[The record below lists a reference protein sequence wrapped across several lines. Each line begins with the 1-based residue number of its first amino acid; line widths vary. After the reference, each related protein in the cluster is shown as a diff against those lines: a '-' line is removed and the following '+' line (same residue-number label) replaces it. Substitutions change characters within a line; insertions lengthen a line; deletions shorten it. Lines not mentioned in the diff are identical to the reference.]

1 MARRPR
7 NSLYSS
13 DEEEEEI
20 EMFDHDYDG
29 PQPKS
34 CKRQL
39 SKTRWTREEDEKLKK
54 LVEQHGTEDWKI
66 IANFLPNR
74 TDVQCQHR
82 WQKVLN
88 PELIKGPWTKEED
101 QRVIELVQKYGPK
114 RWSVIAKHLKGRI
127 GKQCRE
133 RWHNHLNPEVKKT
146 SWTEEEDRVIY
157 QAHKRLGNRWA
168 EIAKLLP
175 GRTDNAIKNHWNS
188 TMRRKVEQ
196 EGYLQESLK
205 TNHQPV
211 ATNFPK
217 NNLLL
222 GFPHTPPS
230 TQLSTTRPQVNGDY
244 AYFHLPDPQEISNQM
259 PYPVSLHVN
268 MANVPQPATAA
279 IQRHYNDEDPEKE
292 KRIKELE
299 LLLMSTENE
308 LRGQQA
314 LPTQAA
320 NYSSWNG
327 TVVIDNAGVHNRTL
341 AITCLGE
348 HRQPGHPPHM
358 DLGSMPEES
367 ASPARCMIH
376 PNGILS
382 PLRNVPHSDYTEAL
396 QLLDSGPSTWGDL
409 SSFDFLEGEDSTPS
423 KNVTAKITQL
433 QHKESSVCNCEGL
446 TNTSLNKSMVCQGS
460 PASFS
465 QPSPSKFCTPP
476 TILHSKTRSHPNHS
490 PNGDSNSSTL
500 SDFSYSTPKS
510 AHVKGLPFSPTQF
523 LNTSSN
529 DHLEVESPALTS
541 TPVGNQKVILTPLH
555 RGQTPKT
562 QKENDAFRTPN
573 IRRSILEGSPR
584 TPTPFKNALAAQEI
598 KYGSLKVLTPS
609 HLAEDIQ
616 DVIKQETD
624 ETDITFHENGQPLL
638 KKIKQEVESPDKKMR
653 KFFTL
658 APWEREHLNT
668 QLFSQSPLE
677 EVPMQNLLT
686 SSVLMMPV
694 SEKTDDILNKAFTV
708 QMTRQMSSPLQFVN
722 TWEAVACGKTEDQLI
737 VTEQARK
744 YMNTFSARTLVM

>member
-1 MARRPR
+1 MEGCRPMDGTF
-7 NSLYSS
+7 SLYSS

-196 EGYLQESLK
+196 EGYLQESSK
-205 TNHQPV
+205 TSQPPV
-211 ATNFPK
+211 TTNFQK
-217 NNLLL
+217 NNLIM
-222 GFPHTPPS
+222 GFPHTSPS
-230 TQLSTTRPQVNGDY
+230 TQLSASQPQVNGDY
-244 AYFHLPDPQEISNQM
+244 AYFHLPDPQEITNQI

-314 LPTQAA
+314 LPTQTAD
-320 NYSSWNG
+320 YSSWNG
-327 TVVIDNAGVHNRTL
+327 TVVIDNSGAHNRSL
-341 AITCLGE
+341 AITCIGE
-348 HRQPGHPPHM
+348 HRQPGHPPHR
-358 DLGSMPEES
+358 DLGSLPEES

-382 PLRNVPHSDYTEAL
+382 PLRSVPHSDYTEAL
-396 QLLDSGPSTWGDL
+396 QLLDS
-409 SSFDFLEGEDSTPS
+409 
-423 KNVTAKITQL
+423 
-433 QHKESSVCNCEGL
+433 
-446 TNTSLNKSMVCQGS
+446 
-460 PASFS
+460 
-465 QPSPSKFCTPP
+465 
-476 TILHSKTRSHPNHS
+476 
-490 PNGDSNSSTL
+490 
-500 SDFSYSTPKS
+500 
-510 AHVKGLPFSPTQF
+510 F

-541 TPVGNQKVILTPLH
+541 TPVCNQKIILTPLH
-555 RGQTPKT
+555 RDQTPKT

-584 TPTPFKNALAAQEI
+584 TPTPFKNALASQEV

-624 ETDITFHENGQPLL
+624 ENEIINSFHENGQPLL
-638 KKIKQEVESPDKKMR
+638 KKIKQEMVSPDKKMR

-658 APWEREHLNT
+658 APWEREHLGT

-694 SEKTDDILNKAFTV
+694 SEKTDDIFNKAFTV
-708 QMTRQMSSPLQFVN
+708 QMSRQMNSPLQFVN
-722 TWEAVACGKTEDQLI
+722 TWEAVTCGKTEDQLI
-737 VTEQARK
+737 VTEQART